1 MSTQPNGSGQTADQ
15 VALVFALQNL
25 VTANGD
31 GRAALTDNLVATIA
45 DIVRSFTGWYDD
57 LAVRRMAKD
66 IATQVRPAQRLVAA
80 QESAYLGQA
89 TTLMSDRTIRPSR
102 LLTPTQVDGLR
113 AGVRPDDV
121 YARLANQY
129 RYERAKGSPQPDAT
143 ILHHVE
149 TRADVM
155 AQTDVALAARQQW
168 ERFFTENK
176 ITGYRRIIHPELSK
190 GGTCG
195 LCIAASDRI
204 YHSSRLMPIHA
215 RCACGVL
222 PVIGGFDAGS
232 SLNNLSMRDLYGNAA
247 GDSKRSGTSA
257 ADLKRTRY
265 QVNEHGEL
273 GPVLSAQGDA
283 FRGPSEVAAA

>member
-1 MSTQPNGSGQTADQ
+1 VSAQPDSGQTADQ
-15 VALVFALQNL
+15 VATVLALQSL

-57 LAVRRMAKD
+57 LAVRRMAKA
-66 IATQVRPAQRLVAA
+66 IAGQVRPVQSLVAA

-89 TTLMSDRTIRPSR
+89 ATLMSDRVIRPSR
-102 LLTPTQVDGLR
+102 LLTPTQVDDLR
-113 AGVRPDDV
+113 VGVNPDDV
-121 YARLANQY
+121 YVRLANQY
-129 RYERAKGSPQPDAT
+129 RYERAKDSPPPDTT
-143 ILHHVE
+143 ILSHVE

-155 AQTDVALAARQQW
+155 AQTDVALAARGQW
-168 ERFFTENK
+168 EKFFKENK

-204 YHSSRLMPIHA
+204 YHSDRLMPLHA

-232 SLNNLSMRDLYGNAA
+232 GLNNLSLGDLYGDAA

-265 QVNEHGEL
+265 AVHAHGEL
-273 GPVLSAQGDA
+273 GPVLTAEGDA
-283 FRGPSEVAAA
+283 FRGPADVAAAA